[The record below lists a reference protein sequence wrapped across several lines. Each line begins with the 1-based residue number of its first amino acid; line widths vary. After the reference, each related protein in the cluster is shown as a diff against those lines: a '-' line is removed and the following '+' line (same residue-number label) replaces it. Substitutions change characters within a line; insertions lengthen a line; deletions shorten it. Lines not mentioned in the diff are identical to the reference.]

1 MHTHS
6 HWEAKPL
13 GMFPGKTYRGYPDWI
28 LQETSDYSRGYTSEL
43 LVKRELECFYT
54 SVPNSHWLRAT
65 LRKPLIPRKA
75 LHEHRQRGSNHL
87 RQPSR
92 KKKKNGCWMRM
103 GKHPCGQ
110 CVGKWKWIWGNVS
123 QALKLLLHS
132 LREDLP
138 SHVPGLS
145 FFRFSPAIGK
155 LFRQQVS
162 TLNDSK
168 EGGIAKLDQDWKAF
182 LNHRLKLTK

>member
-92 KKKKNGCWMRM
+92 KKKKKKKWLLDENGKAPLWSACRKMEM
-103 GKHPCGQ
+103 D
-110 CVGKWKWIWGNVS
+110 
-123 QALKLLLHS
+123 
-132 LREDLP
+132 LRECEPSPEAAATLP
-138 SHVPGLS
+138 QR
-145 FFRFSPAIGK
+145 RFALTCAWA
-155 LFRQQVS
+155 LFLQIFTS
-162 TLNDSK
+162 Y
-168 EGGIAKLDQDWKAF
+168 WK
-182 LNHRLKLTK
+182 TI